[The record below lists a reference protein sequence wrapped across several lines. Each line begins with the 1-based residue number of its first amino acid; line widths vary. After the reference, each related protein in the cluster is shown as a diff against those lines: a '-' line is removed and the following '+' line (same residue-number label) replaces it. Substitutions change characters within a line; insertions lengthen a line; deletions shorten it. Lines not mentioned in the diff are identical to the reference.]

1 MFTLYSEMSQNTAK
15 ENKRICIAYSII
27 INKDTCSHITD
38 KKLNLASNSEPRFHV
53 FPFSVTQPVPHSLSN
68 YYTVFMLITAWMQNI
83 YSNQFGNRT
92 LKALMLPTLT
102 GIVLF
107 VILYN
112 VVFFP
117 HHYVHKMHSSCLL
130 MLILKYLKQ

>member
-1 MFTLYSEMSQNTAK
+1 MYSVFHNYKQGHMQPHHRQEIKPCQQ
-15 ENKRICIAYSII
+15 
-27 INKDTCSHITD
+27 
-38 KKLNLASNSEPRFHV
+38 PRFHV